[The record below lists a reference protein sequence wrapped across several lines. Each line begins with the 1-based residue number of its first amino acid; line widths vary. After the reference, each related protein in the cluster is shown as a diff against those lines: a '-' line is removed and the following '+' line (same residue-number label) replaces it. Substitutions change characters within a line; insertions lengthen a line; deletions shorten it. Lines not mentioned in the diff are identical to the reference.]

1 MGRTSRAARDW
12 ALAREAKRVK
22 SPEIVWSDLIEP
34 APPRKIPPLRAA
46 E

>member
-1 MGRTSRAARDW
+1 MGRSSRAARDL

-22 SPEIVWSDLIEP
+22 APEIVWTDLIEP
-34 APPRKIPPLRAA
+34 APPTRLSPLRAA